1 MPFFSTNSLK
11 SFTRRC
17 GVTSAGATAGTI
29 SRIAVASELLEFHG
43 FHCEELDCGGF
54 HWDELDADNEEELDC
69 TAEGLEETA
78 EELEEVADE
87 LCLATPDAANDGA

>member
-11 SFTRRC
+11 SFTRRR
-17 GVTSAGATAGTI
+17 GVASAGAAAGTI
-29 SRIAVASELLEFHG
+29 SRIAVASELLEIHG

-69 TAEGLEETA
+69 TAEELEETA